1 MVPTVDVKHPNVGG
15 RCSLTVGLHL
25 PAEDGHARVGRR
37 DWWGGRGNDKLKKQT
52 DVQCTL
58 VSILFTNHRAVG
70 ELHRF
75 NSPSDVFPGGAFGT
89 FAHAVVPVRMRSE
102 LLDSLA
108 AQQAGVSGLCPESRS

>member
-1 MVPTVDVKHPNVGG
+1 MT
-15 RCSLTVGLHL
+15 SLKT
-25 PAEDGHARVGRR
+25 
-37 DWWGGRGNDKLKKQT
+37 KQT
-52 DVQCTL
+52 YSVHL
-58 VSILFTNHRAVG
+58 FLFFFTNHRAVG

-89 FAHAVVPVRMRSE
+89 FAHAVVPVQMRSE